1 MKIGKLVVSVL
12 AFILLW
18 MPIQV
23 NAYEWI
29 RNDVKYTFTVSNGEA
44 TITRVEILESDIIGG
59 VDIPSK
65 VLVEEKNGFETVW
78 TWYPVKSVRT
88 DLLGNVL
95 NVGQYH
101 CTALS
106 IGDGIVEIGDNT
118 FANYRR
124 FTGVYFPASIKRVG
138 KDAFTDCGDLSII
151 ATTNIAAWCDID
163 FANAGANPLSC
174 TSLGLAFTDW
184 TYFINGYPVSRPI
197 KDLVIPDGVSEIKQ
211 YTFYGHK
218 SLESVVF
225 PSSCTSIGSYAFYG
239 CTNLLSLSLYDNI
252 TNIGVNAFKGCTSL
266 KTVSLGN
273 GLTSVSSNLFQ
284 GCTSLLDVDL
294 GENVKTIGSH
304 AFESCTS
311 LTNVVFPGGLTSI
324 GDHAFY
330 KCIRVGNGITG
341 GYRGIELPNTVTNI
355 GSEAF
360 RECNGMYYFI
370 IPTSVKTLGT
380 EITRYCDNLINIIG
394 PRRFKTYFQI
404 CNPTAF
410 YTYNDVK
417 VTFDAKGGE
426 VDTESMLVDLNSHID
441 ELPVPLRW
449 NHKFLGWFTA
459 ADGGEQV
466 TSSTSMTKDMTLYA
480 RWEAVDYVWSYSENS
495 DGGITITGASPK
507 EGYMEIPSEI
517 DGKVVTA
524 IGSRSF
530 CSANALTGVKIPDTV
545 RTIGG
550 TAFGWSG
557 LVYALIPDSVT
568 YIGWEAFKCCDG
580 LKRLSSIPQDAE
592 IDWGAFQEC
601 PKLADENGFVII
613 NNTVYGY
620 FGDDANVVIP
630 DGMTSIGYGLFWGN
644 SSVTNVVIPTSVT
657 RIESWAFYACRQLTS
672 VTIPKGVTIIERV
685 TFESCSS
692 LTNVVIPEGVTDIDE
707 AAFAMCDSLTN
718 IVIPASVTN
727 IGEKAFYFCKSLE
740 SVTFVGGMDNVSISP
755 DAFDKTP
762 WAASTFPFE
771 LIINNG
777 SVNGYHGGVP
787 ESLSLADYAGG
798 QLTSIGSYAFEDCD
812 GLQRVIIPTGVVSV
826 ADDAFR
832 DCYNLSSVSLP
843 AGLKVIGTQ
852 AFWEANLDTIYVPA
866 SVTTIGWGVFGLN
879 YSLKT
884 AYLPDTLRS
893 MVEDNEVFI
902 HCAEDLEI
910 TYYEVPMVTLTL
922 NATGGEIE
930 ESSITVKKDC
940 PVESLP
946 IPTRVGY
953 MFVGWFTAAEGGEE
967 VTSDTVVTGDM
978 TLYAHWTAMD
988 DYLWSFDYVS
998 DGVRITGVTPANG
1011 FLIIPAVIE
1020 GRVVKEIGVNAFAGC
1035 DGIIGV
1041 RIPEGCSRLDV
1052 EAFAD
1057 CRNLHTAYLPEHW
1070 EPYVGLAEGIS
1081 FVRCASDFKIAIY
1094 NLIRNRITLNANG
1107 GVSEETEISVTQ
1119 SLPIGELPIPA
1130 WSGEGNPLFLGW
1142 YTAAEGGEEVT
1153 SDTVVTG
1160 DMTLYAHWEE
1170 SPFSATGGDAVWGV
1184 DSDGSWRSGAVTDN
1198 QMTWA
1203 EILVTNA
1210 PCQVSFKWMTS
1221 SESGWDWLT
1230 FYVDDDQIDR
1240 ISGVTGDWVDCTL
1253 TIIDPGSHTLRW
1265 TYSKDGGAFSGED
1278 CGWVKDFAATT
1289 VETRVLILDVNDGV
1303 SETEEMS
1310 VADGYA
1316 VGQLPVLDWRG
1327 EGSFRFLGWFTAA
1340 EGGDEV
1346 TADTLASDG
1355 LTTLYAHWRE
1365 LNPPA
1370 NDNFA
1375 DATAISGASGS
1386 IAGTTFGSSY
1396 EAADLIPDS
1405 YDEHLTS
1412 TAWYRWTAPSDGR
1425 FSFSVAD
1432 ADTERGWTCAIGATT
1447 GYDGD
1452 EGVWTDADV
1461 RWGSVTIDATAGNAY
1476 WIEVGSYF
1484 DGEFDFTLSWCTCP
1498 ANDEYETPELLES
1511 TESGSVGGTLLG
1523 ATIAENDCI
1532 WKYGDA
1538 ERTVWYKW
1546 VAPFTGSV
1554 AFTATASNGRSDLL
1568 YLVATRG
1575 YDEETEEWDDCG
1587 YDHGRRVV
1595 FDVNEGETYYVS
1607 LCTWNYVV
1615 SDFTLSWQRLVP
1627 PVNDNF
1633 ADAVAI
1639 SGISGRV
1646 TGTNLGATVEDGE
1659 TLPYEEEGNWTF
1671 GSTATAWWKWTA
1683 PVSDSVT
1690 FRTKGSDFDTVIG
1703 IYTGNVVDALE
1714 TVAANDEGD
1723 DDGSSVVTFDAVAGT
1738 TYYIAVGGYENASG
1752 DVVLSWGDGE
1762 FGEYT
1767 VTFNPA
1773 GGAFADGVETN
1784 RTLVSGEAYG
1794 ELPVPTRTG
1803 YTFTGWMDE
1812 DGATVTSD
1820 TIMGDG
1826 DVTVMAQ
1833 WSANCYTVAFDAN
1846 GGEGTMVP
1854 QTNTYDLVSGLTSNA
1869 FMRIGHTFAGWATNE
1884 SGIALFA
1891 DGDVVSNLT
1900 AVANGNVKFFAVWN
1914 VNQYTLTFD
1923 AAGGI
1928 DVAPITQDYG
1938 TAVTAPS
1945 APTRTGYTFAG
1956 WSPILPATMPVD
1968 GASFTAQWNA
1978 NGYTVAF
1985 DANGG
1990 EGEMDGASW
1999 TYDVVTNFASCGFV
2013 RTGHTFAGWATNEI
2027 GDALFTD
2034 GDVVSNLTAVANG
2047 NVKFFAVWNVNQYT
2061 LTFDAAGGSDVA
2073 PITQDY
2079 GTAVT
2084 APSAP
2089 TRTGYTF
2096 AGWDSELPATM
2107 PAEDVTYTAQWNVNQ
2122 YTLTFDAAGGS
2133 DVAPITQD
2141 YGTAVTAPSAPTKR
2155 GYTFAGWSPILPAT
2169 MPVDGGSFT
2178 AQWNANG
2185 YTVTFDANGG
2195 EGTMAAQTCVYD
2207 VEQSLSECAF
2217 TRPAHEFVGWALA
2230 PGSDD
2235 VAYLDGAKVLNM
2247 TAAAGGRVTLYAV
2260 WERSTLWAP
2269 VVVDDGSLGGAE
2281 QGDEMFDGAAA
2292 ETYDGYVYT
2301 EDGILKGTVQVKA
2314 AKAKLNRKTG
2324 KTVSKITVA
2333 IQLAGEKKVTAKGDL
2348 DLATVKFE
2356 ATAGGR
2362 ALSLAIGANGVTG
2375 RYGAYYI
2382 DGAQNKFTSKD
2393 ASDKQEGAAALA
2405 RWQGVYTLA
2414 RRDADGWSGFSLTVA
2429 AKGKVKVQG
2438 VLVDGTKLSATSQLL
2453 VGEGGICAIPVVI
2466 AKKTNVA
2473 FNVWLTDD
2481 GVEVV
2486 GLDGEVVV
2494 GKLASLKADVQFSLD
2509 VEAFSALLGDGTYA
2523 KYLPYGLAVAQNGT
2537 KWVVAGGAKAGK
2549 VQLAKDGTV
2558 DEAKAGENP
2567 SGLKLTYKAK
2577 DGTFKGSFKAYED
2590 VNGKPKAVTVNVTG
2604 VLVDGV
2610 GYGSAAIKK
2619 VGGVPVTVE

>member
-1 MKIGKLVVSVL
+1 
-12 AFILLW
+12 
-18 MPIQV
+18 
-23 NAYEWI
+23 
-29 RNDVKYTFTVSNGEA
+29 
-44 TITRVEILESDIIGG
+44 
-59 VDIPSK
+59 
-65 VLVEEKNGFETVW
+65 
-78 TWYPVKSVRT
+78 
-88 DLLGNVL
+88 
-95 NVGQYH
+95 
-101 CTALS
+101 
-106 IGDGIVEIGDNT
+106 
-118 FANYRR
+118 
-124 FTGVYFPASIKRVG
+124 
-138 KDAFTDCGDLSII
+138 
-151 ATTNIAAWCDID
+151 
-163 FANAGANPLSC
+163 
-174 TSLGLAFTDW
+174 
-184 TYFINGYPVSRPI
+184 
-197 KDLVIPDGVSEIKQ
+197 
-211 YTFYGHK
+211 
-218 SLESVVF
+218 
-225 PSSCTSIGSYAFYG
+225 
-239 CTNLLSLSLYDNI
+239 
-252 TNIGVNAFKGCTSL
+252 
-266 KTVSLGN
+266 
-273 GLTSVSSNLFQ
+273 
-284 GCTSLLDVDL
+284 
-294 GENVKTIGSH
+294 
-304 AFESCTS
+304 
-311 LTNVVFPGGLTSI
+311 
-324 GDHAFY
+324 
-330 KCIRVGNGITG
+330 
-341 GYRGIELPNTVTNI
+341 
-355 GSEAF
+355 
-360 RECNGMYYFI
+360 MYYFI

-380 EITRYCDNLINIIG
+380 DITKNCDNLINIIG

-404 CNPTAF
+404 CNPTSF
-410 YTYNDVK
+410 YTYNDVN
-417 VTFDAKGGE
+417 VTFDANGGE
-426 VDTESMLVDLNSHID
+426 VDTESMLVDIYSHVD

-459 ADGGEQV
+459 TEGGEQV

-480 RWEAVDYVWSYSENS
+480 RWEAVEYEWSYEEND
-495 DGGITITGASPK
+495 DGGITITGASPN
-507 EGYMEIPSEI
+507 EGNMEIPSEI

-524 IGSRSF
+524 IGYEAFHSADALTGVKFPDGVKEIGQSAFRKCSRLSRLEFTEGLEYIGHSAFSYCWNIEEIKIPSSVKEVDAQAFYGTSATNIVLLEGIQRIGATAIPAHNVSSLVIPSSVSILGDGWEYDSCPIYGCDNLSVATGNAAFKMEDGLLLSMDGTRLISVNAGKTAISIPASVTSIDAGAFACYDWWNNEGGMFDFETIPGICLADGWMVGYRSDDVPLDLDLTHIRGIQALALMGCPAKTVKLPSQLVRIDGSCFIWCSNLQSVEIPISCVEIGDNAFGGCENLSSIIIPQNVANISSGAFWNCDNLQTVVVPKSLDIVTSQFDATTSVYYYEGEPPTSLSF
-530 CSANALTGVKIPDTV
+530 AVIVLDAVGGDISTNNVRGVIKCDVGILPIPVRGGNIFLGWYTAAEGGEEVTSDTVVTGDMTLYAHWEKWPDVTFDVNGGEAVDETLRTMPRGEQIGELPVPLKWNHVFKGWFTAASGGEQIYDDSVVSESMTLYAHWEAVEYEWSYEENGDGGITITGASPREGNMEIPSEIDGKVVTSIGSGAFYSADALTGVKIPDTV

-707 AAFAMCDSLTN
+707 AAFARCDSLTN

-812 GLQRVIIPTGVVSV
+812 GLQSVIIPTGVVSV
-826 ADDAFR
+826 AGNAFR
-832 DCYNLSSVSLP
+832 ECYNLSSVSLP
-843 AGLKVIGTQ
+843 DGLKTIGSQ
-852 AFWEANLDTIYVPA
+852 AFWAANLDTIYVPA

-893 MVEDNEVFI
+893 MVEDNEAFI

-930 ESSITVKKDC
+930 ESSITIKKDC

-946 IPTRVGY
+946 IPTRDGY

-978 TLYAHWTAMD
+978 
-988 DYLWSFDYVS
+988 
-998 DGVRITGVTPANG
+998 
-1011 FLIIPAVIE
+1011 
-1020 GRVVKEIGVNAFAGC
+1020 
-1035 DGIIGV
+1035 
-1041 RIPEGCSRLDV
+1041 
-1052 EAFAD
+1052 
-1057 CRNLHTAYLPEHW
+1057 
-1070 EPYVGLAEGIS
+1070 
-1081 FVRCASDFKIAIY
+1081 
-1094 NLIRNRITLNANG
+1094 
-1107 GVSEETEISVTQ
+1107 
-1119 SLPIGELPIPA
+1119 
-1130 WSGEGNPLFLGW
+1130 
-1142 YTAAEGGEEVT
+1142 
-1153 SDTVVTG
+1153 
-1160 DMTLYAHWEE
+1160 
-1170 SPFSATGGDAVWGV
+1170 
-1184 DSDGSWRSGAVTDN
+1184 
-1198 QMTWA
+1198 
-1203 EILVTNA
+1203 
-1210 PCQVSFKWMTS
+1210 
-1221 SESGWDWLT
+1221 
-1230 FYVDDDQIDR
+1230 
-1240 ISGVTGDWVDCTL
+1240 
-1253 TIIDPGSHTLRW
+1253 
-1265 TYSKDGGAFSGED
+1265 
-1278 CGWVKDFAATT
+1278 
-1289 VETRVLILDVNDGV
+1289 
-1303 SETEEMS
+1303 
-1310 VADGYA
+1310 
-1316 VGQLPVLDWRG
+1316 
-1327 EGSFRFLGWFTAA
+1327 
-1340 EGGDEV
+1340 
-1346 TADTLASDG
+1346 
-1355 LTTLYAHWRE
+1355 TLYAHWRE

-1386 IAGTTFGSSY
+1386 IAGTTFDSSY

-1432 ADTERGWTCAIGATT
+1432 ADTERGWTCAIGTTT

-1452 EGVWTDADV
+1452 ECVWTDADV

-1554 AFTATASNGRSDLL
+1554 AFTATAANGRSDLL

-1575 YDEETEEWDDCG
+1575 YDEDKGWDDCG
-1587 YDHGRRVV
+1587 YDYGSRVV
-1595 FDVNEGETYYVS
+1595 FDVDEGETYYVS

-1639 SGISGRV
+1639 SGVSGRV

-1784 RTLVSGEAYG
+1784 RMLVSGEAYG

-1900 AVANGNVKFFAVWN
+1900 AVANGNVKFFAVWNVNQYTLTFDAAGGSDVAPITQDYGTAVTAPSVPTRTGYTFAGWGSELPATMPAEDVTYTAQWN

-2079 GTAVT
+2079 GTVVT

-2122 YTLTFDAAGGS
+2122 YTFTFDAAGGS

-2178 AQWNANG
+2178 AQWTANN

-2247 TAAAGGRVTLYAV
+2247 TVAAGGRVTLYAV
-2260 WERSTLWAP
+2260 WERSTLWEP

-2466 AKKTNVA
+2466 AKKANVA

-2537 KWVVAGGAKAGK
+2537 KWVVAGGVKAGK

-2610 GYGSAAIKK
+2610 GYGSATIKK

>member
-225 PSSCTSIGSYAFYG
+225 PSSCTSIGTYAFYG
-239 CTNLLSLSLYDNI
+239 CTNLLSLSLHDSIANV
-252 TNIGVNAFKGCTSL
+252 GVNAFSKCTSL
-266 KTVSLGN
+266 QSISLGN

-284 GCTSLLDVDL
+284 DCTSLLDVNL
-294 GENVKTIGSH
+294 GANITTIGSH
-304 AFESCTS
+304 AFANCTS
-311 LTNVVFPGGLTSI
+311 LTNVVFPSGLASI

-330 KCIRVGNGITG
+330 KCTRVGNGITG

-355 GSEAF
+355 GSDAF
-360 RECNGMYYFI
+360 RECCGIYYFI

-380 EITRYCDNLINIIG
+380 DITKNCDNLINIIG

-417 VTFDAKGGE
+417 VTFDANGGE
-426 VDTESMLVDLNSHID
+426 VDMESMLVDLNSHID

-517 DGKVVTA
+517 DGKVVTY
-524 IGSRSF
+524 IGSGAF
-530 CSANALTGVKIPDTV
+530 YSADALTGVKIPDTV

-707 AAFAMCDSLTN
+707 AAFARCDSLTN

-812 GLQRVIIPTGVVSV
+812 GLQSVIIPTGVVSV
-826 ADDAFR
+826 AGNAFR
-832 DCYNLSSVSLP
+832 ECYNLSSISLP
-843 AGLKVIGTQ
+843 DGLKTIGAQ
-852 AFWEANLDTIYVPA
+852 AFWAANLDTIYVPA

-946 IPTRVGY
+946 IPTRDGY
-953 MFVGWFTAAEGGEE
+953 MFV
-967 VTSDTVVTGDM
+967 
-978 TLYAHWTAMD
+978 
-988 DYLWSFDYVS
+988 
-998 DGVRITGVTPANG
+998 
-1011 FLIIPAVIE
+1011 
-1020 GRVVKEIGVNAFAGC
+1020 
-1035 DGIIGV
+1035 
-1041 RIPEGCSRLDV
+1041 
-1052 EAFAD
+1052 
-1057 CRNLHTAYLPEHW
+1057 
-1070 EPYVGLAEGIS
+1070 
-1081 FVRCASDFKIAIY
+1081 
-1094 NLIRNRITLNANG
+1094 
-1107 GVSEETEISVTQ
+1107 
-1119 SLPIGELPIPA
+1119 
-1130 WSGEGNPLFLGW
+1130 
-1142 YTAAEGGEEVT
+1142 
-1153 SDTVVTG
+1153 
-1160 DMTLYAHWEE
+1160 
-1170 SPFSATGGDAVWGV
+1170 
-1184 DSDGSWRSGAVTDN
+1184 
-1198 QMTWA
+1198 
-1203 EILVTNA
+1203 
-1210 PCQVSFKWMTS
+1210 
-1221 SESGWDWLT
+1221 
-1230 FYVDDDQIDR
+1230 
-1240 ISGVTGDWVDCTL
+1240 
-1253 TIIDPGSHTLRW
+1253 
-1265 TYSKDGGAFSGED
+1265 
-1278 CGWVKDFAATT
+1278 
-1289 VETRVLILDVNDGV
+1289 
-1303 SETEEMS
+1303 
-1310 VADGYA
+1310 
-1316 VGQLPVLDWRG
+1316 
-1327 EGSFRFLGWFTAA
+1327 GWFTAA

-1554 AFTATASNGRSDLL
+1554 AFTATAANGRSDLL

-1639 SGISGRV
+1639 SGVSGRV

-1923 AAGGI
+1923 AAGG
-1928 DVAPITQDYG
+1928 
-1938 TAVTAPS
+1938 
-1945 APTRTGYTFAG
+1945 
-1956 WSPILPATMPVD
+1956 
-1968 GASFTAQWNA
+1968 
-1978 NGYTVAF
+1978 
-1985 DANGG
+1985 
-1990 EGEMDGASW
+1990 
-1999 TYDVVTNFASCGFV
+1999 
-2013 RTGHTFAGWATNEI
+2013 
-2027 GDALFTD
+2027 
-2034 GDVVSNLTAVANG
+2034 
-2047 NVKFFAVWNVNQYT
+2047 
-2061 LTFDAAGGSDVA
+2061 SDVA

-2079 GTAVT
+2079 GTVVT

-2178 AQWNANG
+2178 AQWTANN

-2610 GYGSAAIKK
+2610 GYGSATIKK